1 MQISGIIEKVY
12 DYDFGTGDISMDI
25 LSDGKVIRCTGISG
39 RFQAG
44 HPVIIEGIL
53 ENNTFMFHNI
63 NMDYSNAAALKKL
76 VPNTQLPDIKD
87 LDKIKNLDRKI
98 ISSAFLPQ
106 LEQDLYNK
114 YRDDLSFTQIRNM
127 VSKGVYEIPENP
139 YSVCAICGFKLTDK
153 VAAKRD
159 RKSTRLN
166 SSHSV

>member
-44 HPVIIEGIL
+44 HPVIIEGTL
-53 ENNTFMFHNI
+53 GNNTFMFHNI
-63 NMDYSNAAALKKL
+63 NMDYSNAVALKKL

-98 ISSAFLPQ
+98 ISAVFMPQ
-106 LEQDLYNK
+106 LEQDLYNE
-114 YRDDLSFTQIRNM
+114 YRDDLSFTQIRSM
-127 VSKGVYEIPENP
+127 VSRVFMKFLKIHILSVVYVGLSSQIR
-139 YSVCAICGFKLTDK
+139 LL
-153 VAAKRD
+153 
-159 RKSTRLN
+159 RKEECLSPIRL
-166 SSHSV
+166 V